1 MEILEN
7 MEHLSKEYEEG
18 LRLFILAAALIGAV
32 LSTIFSL
39 THGVFE
45 VFPFLYILP
54 IILVV
59 YFYPKHAV
67 IFALCTSVLFIS
79 LVYLFGSLN
88 TFLIAVST
96 AWFAIFMAIAVVA
109 SSYANQLL
117 AEKARIRQIIDNSVD
132 GIICIDIESQKI
144 CDINPKC
151 ARWLKYNRDD
161 LLLKTLSEI
170 WPATPER
177 DDFISD
183 VITKKTSVNTEGLFT
198 RKDKGVL
205 RFFVSAVIVTKKQ
218 IICSVIDI
226 TGSKIADEE
235 IRQTLEDLE
244 KQVRERTA
252 HLEKINEDLRAEISK
267 RRKKEDTMLS
277 EHTNTDEDDQ

>member
-1 MEILEN
+1 
-7 MEHLSKEYEEG
+7 
-18 LRLFILAAALIGAV
+18 
-32 LSTIFSL
+32 
-39 THGVFE
+39 
-45 VFPFLYILP
+45 
-54 IILVV
+54 
-59 YFYPKHAV
+59 
-67 IFALCTSVLFIS
+67 
-79 LVYLFGSLN
+79 
-88 TFLIAVST
+88 
-96 AWFAIFMAIAVVA
+96 MAI
-109 SSYANQLL
+109 
-117 AEKARIRQIIDNSVD
+117 I
-132 GIICIDIESQKI
+132 
-144 CDINPKC
+144 
-151 ARWLKYNRDD
+151 
-161 LLLKTLSEI
+161 
-170 WPATPER
+170 PER

-205 RFFVSAVIVTKKQ
+205 RFLFSAVIVTKKQ

-235 IRQTLEDLE
+235 ILETLEDLE